1 MTAPLRAAAVA
12 AAFAAALLAAA
23 ASGCRSNAPA
33 PAPGPSAEAQEL
45 ARARTVID
53 SLQVRVDAL
62 NAETEQLKKALEEQ
76 LRLQAE
82 SGRTIEE
89 LQKKLKATEGLSS
102 DLQAQLEQFAKST
115 PGTQFTADKSVRF
128 EEVLLFESGR
138 AELKPDGKAAL
149 AKLAG
154 VLKGRNVFLKIDGH
168 TDADPI
174 SGSKHL
180 WHSASNFELGA
191 YRALAVLLHLEKEC
205 AVAADHMYLA
215 SYGQVRPVA
224 ANDTKE
230 NKRKNRRVEIS
241 FVER

>member
-1 MTAPLRAAAVA
+1 MIAPLRGAG
-12 AAFAAALLAAA
+12 AALAATLLV
-23 ASGCRSNAPA
+23 ASSVGCKSTAPT

-53 SLQVRVDAL
+53 SLQARADAL
-62 NAETEQLKKALEEQ
+62 AAETEQLKTALEDQ
-76 LRLQAE
+76 LRRQEENARLVD
-82 SGRTIEE
+82 E

-102 DLQAQLEQFAKST
+102 ELQAQLEQFAKST

-180 WHSASNFELGA
+180 WHTLSNFELGA
-191 YRALAVLLHLEKEC
+191 YRALAVLLHLEREC